1 VPLIEQLATKYGGY
15 DVQFVCLY
23 VREPHPEERAFRQYQ
38 KHTSLDHKLRYARE
52 LARLKAMRIPVI
64 VDGMDE
70 AVHRAL
76 GNLPNLAYVVD
87 KQGRVA
93 YKATWTNAEHIDELL
108 SELTSDGGP
117 ARRLPVTIRDAAV
130 GTAI

>member
-1 VPLIEQLATKYGGY
+1 MEQLATKYGGR

-23 VREPHPEERAFRQYQ
+23 VREPHPGERAFRQYE
-38 KHTSLDHKLRYARE
+38 KHTSYDHKVRYARE
-52 LARLKAMRIPVI
+52 LVRLKAMNIPVI
-64 VDGMDE
+64 VDGIDE
-70 AVHRAL
+70 AVHRML

-108 SELTSDGGP
+108 SELTSDGDP

-130 GTAI
+130 GMAI